1 MSDDQDRCEWVN
13 VSSMVPAYLGS
24 PTPKAIK
31 LLCVWGGGKKFG
43 KIFRFWGPVPLP
55 LHQWHIFGMI
65 SCSTG
70 VMCLYTGTVAS
81 HHTSGG
87 VYHHLQSSND
97 LRSSSGS
104 VQDGVAV
111 VNLVRNKHGGQCP
124 QQLILFK
131 LVTTSCLFYCQHCCM
146 KHMQWYLFL

>member
-1 MSDDQDRCEWVN
+1 MFLLWYRPTWV
-13 VSSMVPAYLGS
+13 VPHQRPLNF
-24 PTPKAIK
+24 
-31 LLCVWGGGKKFG
+31 CVWGGGKNLVKFSVFG
-43 KIFRFWGPVPLP
+43 APFPYPCTSG
-55 LHQWHIFGMI
+55 IFGMI

-97 LRSSSGS
+97 LRSSS
-104 VQDGVAV
+104 VLDGVAV

-131 LVTTSCLFYCQHCCM
+131 LVTTSCLFYCQHCCV